1 MSSPPDFPVMNIL
14 ELKEKKGNYPGV
26 VVEIGF
32 GHGEFLNYLADVKL
46 NFLIV
51 GIEIAS
57 KYFKKVMYRMLRE
70 GIPNVVLL
78 KEDART
84 VLYYA
89 FEPNSIDEIYANFPD
104 PWPKSGQKKRRI
116 TNEKSLRLIFSRLKK
131 GGTFYLSTDSVIL
144 KEELLEF
151 VKERGME
158 IEKRSGSPFP
168 IKTKYERKWQS
179 SNKEIHYFIIKKRDE
194 YSFGVEKG
202 GVIVT
207 MPHVMMEAS
216 GSFLKDFIDKF
227 KPFEKKEKGCHFKS
241 ERAFLAN
248 TEDEILIPILINEEF
263 INQRI
268 FVSLR
273 RKGEGYI
280 LKLYER
286 DKIIVTRCVL
296 KALYSIK
303 DFILRDFEVKI
314 MRGNL

>member
-1 MSSPPDFPVMNIL
+1 MSSLPDFPVTNIL
-14 ELKEKKGNYPGV
+14 ELKEKKGNYSGV
-26 VVEIGF
+26 MVEIGF
-32 GHGEFLNYLADVKL
+32 GHGEFLQYLAEVKL

-57 KYFKKVMYRMLRE
+57 KYFKKVMHRILRE
-70 GIPNVVLL
+70 GISNVVLL

-84 VLYYA
+84 VLYYG

-104 PWPKSGQKKRRI
+104 PWPKSGQEKRRI

-131 GGTFYLSTDSVIL
+131 GGKFYLSTDSVIL
-144 KEELLEF
+144 KEELMEF
-151 VKERGME
+151 VRERGME
-158 IEKRSGSPFP
+158 IETHSQSPFP

-194 YSFGVEKG
+194 DNFGVEKG
-202 GVIVT
+202 EVIGI
-207 MPHVMMEAS
+207 MPHLVMEAS
-216 GSFLKDFIDKF
+216 KIFLHDFIEKF

-241 ERAFLAN
+241 EKAFLAN

-273 RKGEGYI
+273 RRGEEYI

-286 DKIIVTRCVL
+286 DKIIVTKCVL
-296 KALYSIK
+296 KALNCIK
-303 DFILRDFEVKI
+303 DFILRNFGVKI
-314 MRGNL
+314 VRGNL